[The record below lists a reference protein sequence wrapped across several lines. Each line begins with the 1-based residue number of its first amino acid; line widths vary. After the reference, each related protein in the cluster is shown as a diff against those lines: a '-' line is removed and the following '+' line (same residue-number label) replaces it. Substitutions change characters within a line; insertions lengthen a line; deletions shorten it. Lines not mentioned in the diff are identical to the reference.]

1 MDSKLPQL
9 QSKASQASEFLIKNG
24 SAYIKQLLE
33 DNKQHIKDPPN
44 IETCQFLAKQ
54 LFHTRLAS
62 IPNRV
67 DAFWKE
73 LDGLKQFLK
82 NRELEMNLDNAGLAA
97 LFGVECFAWFC
108 GGEII
113 GRGFTIT
120 GYHVLLYFLYLT

>member
-120 GYHVLLYFLYLT
+120 AVNPDKD

>member
-1 MDSKLPQL
+1 MASKLPQL

-44 IETCQFLAKQ
+44 IETCQLLAKQ
-54 LFHTRLAS
+54 LFYTRLAS

-73 LDGLKQFLK
+73 LDGLKQSLK

-120 GYHVLLYFLYLT
+120 GYHV